1 VVQANVQYA
10 VSGGNVCAIAKERA
24 ISGFVVDGVIRA
36 IDEVVDMKFP
46 VHALG
51 TCPKPIAKKVYIPL
65 NNPVFCGGV
74 NVHTGDNI
82 VVANIV
88 VANIVVANNGVAVIP
103 NDQGRESLAIRHR
116 DADA

>member
-1 VVQANVQYA
+1 
-10 VSGGNVCAIAKERA
+10 
-24 ISGFVVDGVIRA
+24 
-36 IDEVVDMKFP
+36 
-46 VHALG
+46 
-51 TCPKPIAKKVYIPL
+51 
-65 NNPVFCGGV
+65 GGV

-88 VANIVVANNGVAVIP
+88 VANIVVDNIVVANNGVAVIP